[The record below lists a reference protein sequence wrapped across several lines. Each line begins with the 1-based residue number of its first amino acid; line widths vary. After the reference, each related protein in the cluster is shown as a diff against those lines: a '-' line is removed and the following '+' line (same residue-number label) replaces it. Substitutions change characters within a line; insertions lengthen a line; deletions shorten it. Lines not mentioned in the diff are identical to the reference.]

1 MEEKNYLGQKECK
14 EKRRTEEAA
23 AETSASGNGAFADT
37 QGRER

>member
-1 MEEKNYLGQKECK
+1 MEEKNISGKK
-14 EKRRTEEAA
+14 NVRRSAGPKKPR